1 MVVSYYL
8 QQQQEDIEEEERNE
22 TLHQTKLSSISISLI
37 RLHEYAYLSCS
48 QVEFQRTI
56 DQIYAYPT
64 VSYSMSLH
72 GNTLIALLLHRI
84 LQIATNKSI

>member
-1 MVVSYYL
+1 MIHYKLVVKVQTLSNLQIFSLDRAHNKHLLSYFHNL
-8 QQQQEDIEEEERNE
+8 P
-22 TLHQTKLSSISISLI
+22 
-37 RLHEYAYLSCS
+37 LHEYAYLSCS

-64 VSYSMSLH
+64 VSYSMFLH